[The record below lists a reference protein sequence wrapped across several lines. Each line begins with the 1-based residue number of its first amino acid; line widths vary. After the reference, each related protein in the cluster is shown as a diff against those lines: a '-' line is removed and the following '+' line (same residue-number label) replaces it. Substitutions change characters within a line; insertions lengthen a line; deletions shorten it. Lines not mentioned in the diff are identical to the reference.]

1 MPYLA
6 HAETQRLLE
15 AAESPVNAKGMALTS
30 QYKSPVIRSLIQ
42 GVRNAYIYSVLWI
55 GSV

>member
-1 MPYLA
+1 MLYLA